1 VAKTF
6 QKAFSQTYTLKQGTK
21 KSGEKGKQAVVTE
34 MKQSH
39 DRSCFKPVDANKLTD
54 KHRRQTMNS
63 LFFITEKK
71 MVESKGVAVVDIP
84 NAFVQTNNDKLKSH
98 HRTDIVK
105 VKGSLADMLVEIDS
119 DTCGP
124 HLIKE
129 IGVS

>member
-1 VAKTF
+1 
-6 QKAFSQTYTLKQGTK
+6 
-21 KSGEKGKQAVVTE
+21 
-34 MKQSH
+34 
-39 DRSCFKPVDANKLTD
+39 
-54 KHRRQTMNS
+54 
-63 LFFITEKK
+63 

-129 IGVS
+129 IGVSWHMWTLFDKRKWSGTAN